1 MSSKLK
7 AGAPDAK
14 LQIRCCTGDF
24 FVVVVLTPF
33 IRFGHFAFT

>member
-24 FVVVVLTPF
+24 FFVLTPF
-33 IRFGHFAFT
+33 IIFGHFAFT

>member
-14 LQIRCCTGDF
+14 LQIRCCLRGF
-24 FVVVVLTPF
+24 FFVVLTPF